1 MNTDLIII
9 GAGPG
14 GYETA
19 VRAAKAGLSVVVI
32 EKQHLGGTCLNAGCI
47 PTKCLCHSAESPIPS
62 PSCAGRG
69 EDAEAFLDEANAY
82 LAAAIARKNEV
93 VEKLKT
99 GVAQL
104 MKTPGITLVEGEARF
119 LDSHTVAVKKMDN
132 GQLSIDNEFS
142 APNII
147 IATGS
152 VTKFLPIPGAHAEGV
167 VTSTEMLNLA
177 TLPQRLCIIGG
188 GVIGLE
194 FASIFQALGSQ
205 VTVIEFC
212 KEVLPQ
218 FDRDLAK
225 RLRTSLKKRGIEF
238 HTGAAAK
245 EIRPLPITGEGREG
259 GLCVDFEEKGKVQSV
274 EADLVLMAVGRAANL
289 DSLNLADVGIEV
301 TPRGI
306 VVDEHMQTNV
316 PGIYAIGDVNGLIQ
330 LAHAASA
337 QGRVALASILKDT
350 KDLKF
355 SKELIPSAV
364 FTVPEAAMVGLT
376 EEQLEEAGTEYQAH
390 KAFYRANGKALAME
404 ADDGLV
410 KILTDKEGK
419 ILGCH
424 ILGAHASDLIH
435 EVTLAMRLGA
445 TIHDIA
451 DTVHAHPSLSE
462 ILLAAAEA

>member
-19 VRAAKAGLSVVVI
+19 VRAAKAGLQVVI
-32 EKQHLGGTCLNAGCI
+32 VEKEHLGGTCLNAGCI
-47 PTKCLCHSAESPIPS
+47 PTKCLCHSAEDRPS
-62 PSCAGRG
+62 PQPSTVMGR
-69 EDAEAFLDEANAY
+69 EEADAY
-82 LAAAIARKNEV
+82 LAKAIGRKNEV
-93 VEKLKT
+93 VEKLKA

-119 LDSHTVAVKKMDN
+119 IDQHTVAVGDE
-132 GQLSIDNEFS
+132 QYE
-142 APNII
+142 AQHII

-152 VTKFLPIPGAHAEGV
+152 KTKFLPIPGAHAEGV
-167 VTSTEMLNLA
+167 VTSTEMLNLT
-177 TLPQRLCIIGG
+177 TLPQRLAIIGG

-212 KEVLPQ
+212 KEVLPN

-238 HTGAAAK
+238 HVGAAAK
-245 EIRPLPITGEGREG
+245 EIKTLSPSLPHNGEG
-259 GLCVDFEEKGKVQSV
+259 GLCVEFEEKGKTQSV

-289 DSLNLADVGIEV
+289 DSLNLADVGIET

-337 QGRVALASILKDT
+337 QGRMALNHILSPSLQGRDGVGP
-350 KDLKF
+350 
-355 SKELIPSAV
+355 IPSAV
-364 FTVPEAAMVGLT
+364 FTVPEAAMVGQT
-376 EEQLEEAGTEYQAH
+376 EEQLEEAGIEYQAH

-410 KILTDKEGK
+410 KILTDASGK

-435 EVTLAMRLGA
+435 EATLAMRLGA
-445 TIHDIA
+445 TIHDLA
-451 DTVHAHPSLSE
+451 DTIHAHPSLSE
-462 ILLAAAEA
+462 IMLAAAEA